1 MAKVTHA
8 EAQAVYPIRETFPAG
23 YYGEAFGLARE
34 RAAVLK
40 LEHVPRSDD
49 PPENIGGDYDGIIL
63 PGTSDEE
70 PNRPRILR
78 WLGAV
83 TLYYR
88 PRAAMAVAR

>member
-1 MAKVTHA
+1 MAKVTHT

-23 YYGEAFGLARE
+23 HYGEAFALARD

-40 LEHVPRSDD
+40 LEHTPRSDD
-49 PPENIGGDYDGIIL
+49 PPPLTGGELDGIIL
-63 PGTSDEE
+63 PGTSDED
-70 PNRPRILR
+70 PDRPRILR

-88 PRAAMAVAR
+88 PRAVPA